1 MTTKRNNRT
10 AQAAE
15 QRRKAESE
23 SAKQADAERN
33 NQPHEILNRSIM
45 QREGKKMHQQ
55 DGK

>member
-1 MTTKRNNRT
+1 MTTKRKSP
-10 AQAAE
+10 ADQATD
-15 QRRKAESE
+15 QRREEESE

-45 QREGKKMHQQ
+45 QRQGKKLHQQ

>member
-1 MTTKRNNRT
+1 MTTKRKNPT
-10 AQAAE
+10 HQAAE
-15 QRRKAESE
+15 QRRKTESE